1 MSLCPCRSG
10 LPLEECCHPYL
21 TGDYQ
26 APTPELLMRS
36 RFSAFTLHE
45 WPYILRT
52 WHPQHRPACS
62 IAELAAEAEETQW
75 VSLTVLASG
84 QDLGVHSGWVDFCAY
99 YRDATGLHIHHELS
113 SFVREQEQWFYTQG
127 KFLPAPAELKLK
139 PNMLCP
145 CGSAIK
151 YKKCCAMIK

>member
-26 APTPELLMRS
+26 APTPERLMRS

-52 WHPQHRPACS
+52 WHPEHRPACS

-84 QDLGVHSGWVDFCAY
+84 QDLDTHSGWVDFCAY

-127 KFLPAPAELKLK
+127 KFLPVPAELKLK
-139 PNMLCP
+139 HNMPCP
-145 CGSAIK
+145 CGSGIK

>member
-10 LPLEECCHPYL
+10 LPLEECCHSYL

-62 IAELAAEAEETQW
+62 IAELEAEAEETQW

-145 CGSAIK
+145 CGSRIK

>member
-26 APTPELLMRS
+26 APTPERLMRS

-52 WHPQHRPACS
+52 WHPEHRPACS

-84 QDLGVHSGWVDFCAY
+84 QDLDTHSGWVDFCAY

-127 KFLPAPAELKLK
+127 KFLPVPAELKLK
-139 PNMLCP
+139 PNMPCP
-145 CGSAIK
+145 CGSEIK

>member
-1 MSLCPCRSG
+1 MSPCPCRSG
-10 LPLEECCHPYL
+10 LSLEECCHPYL

-52 WHPQHRPACS
+52 WHPEYRPDCS

-84 QDLGVHSGWVDFCAY
+84 QDLDAHSGWVDFCAY

-127 KFLPAPAELKLK
+127 KFLPVPAELKLK
-139 PNMLCP
+139 PNMSCP
-145 CGSAIK
+145 CGSGNK
-151 YKKCCAMIK
+151 YKKCCA

>member
-26 APTPELLMRS
+26 APTPERLMRS
-36 RFSAFTLHE
+36 RFSAFTLHK

-52 WHPQHRPACS
+52 WHPEHRPACS

-84 QDLGVHSGWVDFCAY
+84 QDLDTHSGWVDFCAY

-145 CGSAIK
+145 CGSGIK

>member
-26 APTPELLMRS
+26 APTPERLMRS

-52 WHPQHRPACS
+52 WHPEHRPACS

-84 QDLGVHSGWVDFCAY
+84 QDLDTHSGWVDFCAY

-127 KFLPAPAELKLK
+127 KFLPVPAELKPK
-139 PNMLCP
+139 PNMPCP
-145 CGSAIK
+145 CGSGIK